1 MKTTRKRLARLA
13 GFLGVTMLVL
23 VAGVQAAFAAVVQGA
38 GGSVGPVTA
47 EPVAGA
53 SAAVSTT
60 IWTVVAGVAVAALIV
75 VVWAILLRWQRRRD
89 TAAASEA
96 PSLDTFCAQN
106 PASALCGP

>member
-13 GFLGVTMLVL
+13 SFMGVTLLVL
-23 VAGVQAAFAAVVQGA
+23 VAGVQAAFAAVVEGA

-47 EPVAGA
+47 EPVGGA
-53 SAAVSTT
+53 STAATT

-96 PSLDTFCAQN
+96 SSLDTFCAQN

>member
-1 MKTTRKRLARLA
+1 MKTTRKRLARVA
-13 GFLGVTMLVL
+13 SFLGVTMLVF

-47 EPVAGA
+47 EPAAGA
-53 SAAVSTT
+53 STTATT

-75 VVWAILLRWQRRRD
+75 VVWAVLLRWQRRRD
-89 TAAASEA
+89 TAATTSAA